1 MPCRASLTD
10 ESCKASNI
18 LHFAAAALHLVTG
31 VVGFPRSLATG
42 TLAQVAGAI
51 FRIVL
56 YLVGIHQ
63 RLISIMILDGQ
74 LVKYRIIVSNQ
85 AVRRL
90 LVKPSLTDKRFCALC
105 ACDPMEIINATATRT
120 ALILFCSIM
129 SLLSNSCDKDKA
141 FQVNSQFH
149 LDFLSYFQVMQKDS
163 EPFFK
168 TVRSNT

>member
-1 MPCRASLTD
+1 
-10 ESCKASNI
+10 
-18 LHFAAAALHLVTG
+18 
-31 VVGFPRSLATG
+31 
-42 TLAQVAGAI
+42 
-51 FRIVL
+51 
-56 YLVGIHQ
+56 
-63 RLISIMILDGQ
+63 MILDGQ

-90 LVKPSLTDKRFCALC
+90 LVKPSLTDKRFIAIDKRLCALR
-105 ACDPMEIINATATRT
+105 MEIINATATRT

-141 FQVNSQFH
+141 FQMNSQFH
-149 LDFLSYFQVMQKDS
+149 LDFLSYFQVMKKDS